1 LDGDGTSRTG
11 LFFGESTS
19 VEAFAFHINDVRF
32 EEGVGTM
39 RHGGQ
44 IAVLGAALLCLCG
57 SGMGVAPPAP
67 RPATGTREFE
77 AEGFLVRVD
86 VAPQVIA
93 IDVPEDVSY
102 AERAGTKRVDVP
114 LMPTIPVTGG
124 ERMVSGALL
133 AQKAKQFDDGLYAAV
148 DLAAQRRAGRYP
160 GKTDLLTRLARA
172 LAPGAAARSGN
183 ADTVILA
190 ACRLGG
196 VPAVVP
202 KGMEGAV
209 ESALG
214 TFRGDALRS
223 KPIAFYTW
231 SAPLAAIFRQDR
243 MLQSELKGA
252 AGIAAVARAL
262 QADPSARAAYEKYLV
277 LVTRLTNPLTGLD
290 LRGLLAAL
298 DAGRSDVPENGV
310 AFFPASRAH
319 ETDLVMKL
327 YGNRPIPEGFN
338 LMDELIRGVR
348 TGAINLAPTAG
359 SGWYDYQ
366 TWSLEPLVAPERAAE
381 AARLT
386 LSAAYRRQ
394 LEELFRGVMALTRET
409 HIKQLEVPAPTAAP
423 PGDERQR
430 EPVTIVIRPA
440 LSAEPLAT
448 GYARRGAAYRFV
460 RSVLE
465 ETFGAEALNGLHRQT
480 PAGPVTAGLAAELDT
495 MEALFAGASAA
506 VSHDL
511 GMAPPV
517 ATPPHGTERARD
529 TAADRET
536 FLRWAERAGADPD
549 LGRDVRM
556 MVPVFFDRGRGK
568 TKVWVFLG
576 WSERPVTFSFARP
589 PAVAVTRDGRAATRD
604 EAVVAFWGS
613 GATLAYPVTAEVY
626 VERILNRDEFRA
638 HCSRYK
644 TPSAILG
651 NLK

>member
-1 LDGDGTSRTG
+1 VGAFELQMDDVH
-11 LFFGESTS
+11 FES
-19 VEAFAFHINDVRF
+19 
-32 EEGVGTM
+32 GVGTM
-39 RHGGQ
+39 RPGKE
-44 IAVLGAALLCLCG
+44 IAGLGAALLGLLG
-57 SGMGVAPPAP
+57 VGMGVAPPAP

-77 AEGFLVRVD
+77 AEGFRVRVD

-93 IDVPEDVSY
+93 IDVPEDIAY
-102 AERAGTKRVDVP
+102 ADRAETKRADVP

-148 DLAAQRRAGRYP
+148 DLAAQRGAGRYP
-160 GKTDLLTRLARA
+160 GKTDLLTRLGRA

-196 VPAVVP
+196 VPAAVP
-202 KGMEGAV
+202 KGREVAV
-209 ESALG
+209 EAALG

-223 KPIAFYTW
+223 KPIGFYTW
-231 SAPLAAIFRQDR
+231 SAPLTAIFQQDR
-243 MLQSELKGA
+243 MLQTELKGA

-262 QADPSARAAYEKYLV
+262 HGDPTARAAYEGYLA
-277 LVTRLTNPLTGLD
+277 LVARLTNPLTGPD
-290 LRGLLAAL
+290 LRGPLATL
-298 DAGRSDVPENGV
+298 DAGRSDFPEKGV
-310 AFFPASRAH
+310 SFFPPSRAH

-338 LMDELIRGVR
+338 LMDELIRRVR
-348 TGAINLAPTAG
+348 TGAIDLAPTAG

-366 TWSLEPLVAPERAAE
+366 TWSLEPLAAPERAVE
-381 AARLT
+381 AARLR
-386 LSAAYRRQ
+386 LSDSYRRQ
-394 LEELFRGVMALTRET
+394 LEELFRGMMALTRET
-409 HIKQLEVPAPTAAP
+409 HIKQAEPVAPAEAP
-423 PGDERQR
+423 ADTPPRR
-430 EPVTIVIRPA
+430 EPVRIVIRPA

-448 GYARRGAAYRFV
+448 CYARRGAAYRFV
-460 RSVLE
+460 RRVLE

-480 PAGPVTAGLAAELDT
+480 PAGSVTAALAAELDS
-495 MEALFAGASAA
+495 MEALFAGAAAA

-511 GMAPPV
+511 GIAAPIV
-517 ATPPHGTERARD
+517 STTDGAGRARD
-529 TAADRET
+529 PAADRET
-536 FLRWAERAGADPD
+536 FLRWATSAGADPD

-556 MVPVFFDRGRGK
+556 MVPVFFDRLRGK

-589 PAVAVTRDGRAATRD
+589 PAVAVTRDGRVATRD
-604 EAVVAFWGS
+604 EAVVAFADS

-626 VERILNRDEFRA
+626 VDRILNRDEFCA
-638 HCSRYK
+638 HCNRYK